1 MKLHKNVLEE
11 LTVHPG
17 DKANLRHRSTSATK
31 TDWLGPTSASSPRH
45 LAERDL
51 EEFRE
56 ELRSTQELLYA
67 SDQYALLVI
76 FQALDA
82 AGKDGTIKHVM
93 SGVNPQGCEVVS
105 FRSPSTEE
113 LDHDFLW
120 RCAKVLPARGR
131 IGIFNRSYYEEVLV
145 ARVHPE
151 ILAAQRLPPE
161 SGSGEKLW
169 QGRYEDIN
177 GFEHHLVRNGTHIVK
192 FFLHVSEEEQKR
204 RLLERLDDPTKFW
217 KFSNA
222 DLTERAFHE
231 EYRQAYEAALTAT
244 STAWA
249 PWYIVPADHKYE
261 LRALVGG
268 ILVHVIEQMDLRLP
282 EIDDAESAVLAA
294 AKQKLLADGA

>member
-1 MKLHKNVLEE
+1 MKLPKHVIEE
-11 LTVHPG
+11 LTVDPG
-17 DKANLRHRSTSATK
+17 DAANVRHRSTSATK
-31 TDWLGPTSASSPRH
+31 TDWLGPTSASSPRD

-56 ELRSTQELLYA
+56 ELGSTQEWLYA
-67 SDQYALLVI
+67 AHQYALLVI

-105 FRSPSTEE
+105 FKSPSTEE

-120 RCAKVLPARGR
+120 RCTKALPARGR

-169 QGRYEDIN
+169 QDRYDDIN
-177 GFEHHLVRNGTHIVK
+177 AFEHHLVRNGTRIVK

-204 RLLERLDDPTKFW
+204 RLLERLDDPTKLW
-217 KFSNA
+217 KFSSA
-222 DLTERAFHE
+222 DLTERAFNE
-231 EYRQAYEAALTAT
+231 EYRRAYEAALTAT
-244 STAWA
+244 STPWA
-249 PWYIVPADHKYE
+249 PWYIVPADHKYA

-268 ILVHVIEQMDLRLP
+268 VLVHVIEQLDLRLP
-282 EIDDAESAVLAA
+282 EIDDAESAVLTA
-294 AKQKLLADGA
+294 AKQKLLAE

>member
-1 MKLHKNVLEE
+1 MKLHKDVIEE

-17 DKANLRHRSTSATK
+17 DAASLRHRSTNATR
-31 TDWLGPTSASSPRH
+31 TDWLGPPSTSTPRH
-45 LAERDL
+45 LAEQEL
-51 EEFRE
+51 EAFRE
-56 ELRSTQELLYA
+56 ELRAAQEVLYA

-82 AGKDGTIKHVM
+82 AGKDGTINHVM

-105 FRSPSTEE
+105 FKSPSTDE
-113 LDHDFLW
+113 LAHDFLW

-161 SGSGEKLW
+161 SGSDEKLW
-169 QGRYEDIN
+169 QRRFEDIN
-177 GFEHHLVRNGTHIVK
+177 GFEHHLVRNGTRIVK

-204 RLLERLDDPTKFW
+204 RLLERLDDPAKYW

-222 DLTERAFHE
+222 DLKERPFRR
-231 EYRQAYEAALTAT
+231 EYLQAYEAALTAT
-244 STAWA
+244 STSWA
-249 PWYIVPADHKYE
+249 PWYVVPADHKYE

-268 ILVHVIEQMDLRLP
+268 ILVNVIEHMDLRLP
-282 EIDDAESAVLAA
+282 HISRAERAVLAA
-294 AKQKLLADGA
+294 AKQALLDD